1 MLVIGCRHSSQLSVE
16 STNQPAQP
24 RKCERK
30 SRHDRTPVVHRLP
43 ASAHRNGAQ
52 ERFRWQRRSQPCRS
66 TLSCMTSWHPP
77 RSLSHLFWRLWLQKT
92 VFFRSLQLP
101 TCEMWFRAAHALHKH
116 IMTEETESE
125 SRAKNHIKSLHSLLD
140 INQRFSE
147 AYDILS
153 LIIQTLHVNTK
164 PSMFLSFQAL
174 RKSATNG
181 WKYLPRSIT
190 SSLHQELPLKDGTQ
204 SYPSKFSLH
213 VNFNN

>member
-1 MLVIGCRHSSQLSVE
+1 MLVIGCRHSTQLSVK

-30 SRHDRTPVVHRLP
+30 SRHDWTPVVHRLP

-52 ERFRWQRRSQPCRS
+52 ERFWWQRWSQPCRS

-77 RSLSHLFWRLWLQKT
+77 LSLSHLFWRLWLQKT

-147 AYDILS
+147 AYEFLS
-153 LIIQTLHVNTK
+153 LIIQTLHVNTN
-164 PSMFLSFQAL
+164 PSNVPFFSGAAQKCCQWLKVL
-174 RKSATNG
+174 TK
-181 WKYLPRSIT
+181 KYYLLTTPRVT
-190 SSLHQELPLKDGTQ
+190 T
-204 SYPSKFSLH
+204 
-213 VNFNN
+213 